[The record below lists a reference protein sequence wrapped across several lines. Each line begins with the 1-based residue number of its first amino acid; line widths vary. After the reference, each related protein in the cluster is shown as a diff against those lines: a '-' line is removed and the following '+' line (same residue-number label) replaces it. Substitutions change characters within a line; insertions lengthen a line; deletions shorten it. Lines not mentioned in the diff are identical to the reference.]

1 MTEAGGTPL
10 GRRPITLV
18 AAAILVAIE
27 ALIAVGYAATEIG
40 QIRMSRAVMG
50 VGVAVLMACFGLLLL
65 LVARGVYLGRRWS
78 RGPAVATQLILLP
91 VAWSFWGGATTWVSI
106 TLAMLAIAVLV
117 GVLHPRSTAAFVG
130 PASRGKQL

>member
-10 GRRPITLV
+10 GSRPITLV

-106 TLAMLAIAVLV
+106 TLAGLAIAVLV
-117 GVLHPRSTAAFVG
+117 AVLHPRSTAAFVG
-130 PASRGKQL
+130 PTARG

>member
-1 MTEAGGTPL
+1 MMTEASATPL
-10 GRRPITLV
+10 GGRPLTLV

-50 VGVAVLMACFGLLLL
+50 VAVAVLLAGFGLLLL

-106 TLAMLAIAVLV
+106 TLAVLAIAVLV

-130 PASRGKQL
+130 PAARG

>member
-1 MTEAGGTPL
+1 MTDAGATPV
-10 GRRPITLV
+10 GRRPLTLV

-27 ALIAVGYAATEIG
+27 GLIAVGYAAAEIG
-40 QIRMSRAVMG
+40 QIRISRAVMG

-106 TLAMLAIAVLV
+106 TLAVLAIAVLV

-130 PASRGKQL
+130 PTARG